1 VDGVDEFER
10 VDGWMRVL
18 GFDAKIVESVA
29 GEMMAVLEAEA
40 PPVPVVVAGGPV

>member
-1 VDGVDEFER
+1 
-10 VDGWMRVL
+10 MRGL
-18 GFDAKIVESVA
+18 GCDAKIVEAGA